1 MAAGATAASEPLGE
15 TAAGGPWSPELR
27 RLTGGLLLN
36 VVAVAFEALAIATV
50 MPLVADELQGQG
62 LYGWVFSAFLLANL
76 VGIVVAGL
84 HADARGPAAPFVWG
98 VVLFAAGLIL
108 GGLAPTMWALVAARA
123 LQGFG
128 GGGLGSIAYVA
139 VGRVYPDA
147 ARPRMLAFLSTA
159 WVVPGL
165 IGPALAGLV
174 AEGPGWRWVFLGL
187 APLPAIAATLAL
199 PALRPIPGGSVRG
212 AAGRRVVLAA
222 ALAAGAGLLLG
233 GLSQPDPR
241 RAVPLIAAGLAL
253 GLPPLARLLP
263 AGTLSARPGL
273 PAAIATMGL
282 LNLGFFGVEAFI
294 PLALVDLR
302 GSSIL
307 FASLTLTAVTIT
319 WTSGS
324 WLQARLA
331 GSGLRRRLVRAG
343 LALLT
348 IGAVG
353 ITLLLSPAVPPALAP
368 IVWGI
373 GGIGMGLAFSTIS
386 LSVLETAPTGQ
397 EGEASAS
404 LQLANMLGSGLGAG
418 IGGALIATFGPG
430 EGLRRALTVQNAAMI
445 GVLLLAL
452 LVAGRLPAIRAAK
465 DGEPHH
471 G

>member
-1 MAAGATAASEPLGE
+1 
-15 TAAGGPWSPELR
+15 
-27 RLTGGLLLN
+27 
-36 VVAVAFEALAIATV
+36 
-50 MPLVADELQGQG
+50 
-62 LYGWVFSAFLLANL
+62 
-76 VGIVVAGL
+76 
-84 HADARGPAAPFVWG
+84 
-98 VVLFAAGLIL
+98 
-108 GGLAPTMWALVAARA
+108 
-123 LQGFG
+123 
-128 GGGLGSIAYVA
+128 
-139 VGRVYPDA
+139 
-147 ARPRMLAFLSTA
+147 
-159 WVVPGL
+159 
-165 IGPALAGLV
+165 
-174 AEGPGWRWVFLGL
+174 
-187 APLPAIAATLAL
+187 
-199 PALRPIPGGSVRG
+199 
-212 AAGRRVVLAA
+212 VVLAA

>member
-1 MAAGATAASEPLGE
+1 MTEGANAASG
-15 TAAGGPWSPELR
+15 AAEKPAAEGPWSPALR
-27 RLTGGLLLN
+27 RLSAGLLLN
-36 VVAVAFEALAIATV
+36 VVAVAFEALAVATV
-50 MPLVADELQGQG
+50 MPLVAQELQGQH

-76 VGIVVAGL
+76 FGIVVAGL

-98 VVLFAAGLIL
+98 VVLFATGLVL
-108 GGLAPTMWALVAARA
+108 GGLAPTMPALIAARA

-159 WVVPGL
+159 WVLPGL

-199 PALRPIPGGSVRG
+199 PALRPIPGGTVPT
-212 AAGRRVVLAA
+212 AARRRVALAA

-233 GLSQPDPR
+233 GLSLSDPR
-241 RAVPLIAAGLAL
+241 RAVPLIAVGLAL
-253 GLPPLARLLP
+253 GVPPLARLLP
-263 AGTLSARPGL
+263 RGTLSAKPGM

-282 LNLGFFGVEAFI
+282 LNLGFFGVEAFV

-302 GSSIL
+302 GRSIL

-331 GSGLRRRLVRAG
+331 GSGLRRRLVRSG
-343 LALLT
+343 LAILT
-348 IGAVG
+348 TAAVG
-353 ITLLLSPAVPPALAP
+353 ITLLLSPAIPAELAP
-368 IVWGI
+368 LVWGF

-386 LSVLETAPTGQ
+386 LAVLETATPGQ

-404 LQLANMLGSGLGAG
+404 LQLANVLGSGLGAG

-445 GVLLLAL
+445 AVLLLAL
-452 LVAGRLPAIRAAK
+452 AVAGRLPARRATASEAQG
-465 DGEPHH
+465 D
-471 G
+471 